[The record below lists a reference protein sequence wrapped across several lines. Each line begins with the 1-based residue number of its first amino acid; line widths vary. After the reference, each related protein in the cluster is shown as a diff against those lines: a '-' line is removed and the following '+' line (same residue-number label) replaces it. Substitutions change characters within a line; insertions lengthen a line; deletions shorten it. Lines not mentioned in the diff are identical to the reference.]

1 MKHIKLIILIFIL
14 LITTSCYNYVEVNEL
29 AIIEGL
35 SIDYYDNKYQLTT
48 EIIDIKSENEN
59 SYLINTSSNNISE
72 AFENIKNLS
81 SKDISLSHLEVI
93 ILSKE
98 ILLNHINEIS
108 DYFIKDDNITTNFY
122 LTYANNPKE
131 ILNNKNDNYKI
142 NSKYIVD
149 YLDKQKNNKYKF
161 DYIITSIKNNK
172 NYSIPYLYLENN
184 IIKIDKDDFIYEK

>member
-59 SYLINTSSNNISE
+59 GYLINTSSNNINES
-72 AFENIKNLS
+72 FENIKNLS
-81 SKDISLSHLEVI
+81 SKDISLSHLEII

-108 DYFIKDDNITTNFY
+108 DYFIKDNNITTNFY
-122 LTYANNPKE
+122 LTYANNPNK

>member
-59 SYLINTSSNNISE
+59 GYLINTSSNNISE

-81 SKDISLSHLEVI
+81 SKDISLSHLEII

-108 DYFIKDDNITTNFY
+108 DYFIKDNNITTNFY
-122 LTYANNPKE
+122 LTYANNPNK

>member
-59 SYLINTSSNNISE
+59 GYLINTSSNNINES
-72 AFENIKNLS
+72 FENIKNLS
-81 SKDISLSHLEVI
+81 SKDISLSHLEII

-108 DYFIKDDNITTNFY
+108 DYFIKDNNITTNFY

-131 ILNNKNDNYKI
+131 ILNNKNNNYKI

>member
-59 SYLINTSSNNISE
+59 GYLINTSSNNISE

-81 SKDISLSHLEVI
+81 SKDISLSHLEII

-108 DYFIKDDNITTNFY
+108 DYFIKDNNITTNFY

-131 ILNNKNDNYKI
+131 ILNNKNNNYKI